1 MVPSPVE
8 EAMDDDVLNAG
19 VDIANEPIQAKGT
32 SRTLLD
38 HDSSLYFYAY
48 VSEKK
53 TSGSLL

>member
-48 VSEKK
+48 VSDKNE
-53 TSGSLL
+53 